1 VSVKTFNYGTYIFT
15 CESDIRNFDAKAVF
29 GFFSWNDYSF
39 QTQGNSEVDVEFSR
53 WNVPSDSLLATYS
66 VQPVS
71 FSNPTPYTE
80 RTKKSPFATSY
91 LGKPATYMFKWTPDS
106 IVWESYEGETYPGPN
121 QVSHW
126 SFTKNNIP
134 RNKIEGG
141 LTSNPIIIPAPEDS
155 THVRLNLWLLNGQ
168 APNNGLEHEI
178 VVKNFHYTPL

>member
-1 VSVKTFNYGTYIFT
+1 
-15 CESDIRNFDAKAVF
+15 
-29 GFFSWNDYSF
+29 
-39 QTQGNSEVDVEFSR
+39 
-53 WNVPSDSLLATYS
+53 
-66 VQPVS
+66 
-71 FSNPTPYTE
+71 
-80 RTKKSPFATSY
+80 
-91 LGKPATYMFKWTPDS
+91 MFKWTPDS